1 MSGRIGNMHQGTRGA
16 RLLAAAVFLWVLA
29 GPVPGSARAVE
40 GARVLQVRWFSGP
53 EHTRVVVDL
62 SRPCSFDTREVEGP
76 PRLAV
81 NLRKGRFDDRTTVA
95 VGDGLVTG
103 IRRNQGR
110 DHAQVVI
117 DLERESTFNC
127 FSLPAGDGRPD
138 RVVVD
143 IFRPLDMRRP
153 VARSRSGGSAPAT
166 AIATPVLAAP
176 PMAAVKPFTVV
187 IDPGHGGSDPGA
199 IRNGIQ
205 EKDIVLAVSLEM
217 ARLID
222 SLPGYRAVLT
232 RKGDHYPTLGRRVEL
247 ASEQD
252 GDLFLSIHC
261 NTNRNTK
268 LTGMEVYFLSLQG
281 ATDREAR
288 ELADKENAAN
298 VVGVAPGTDPDDM
311 VMNIL
316 MDLRMSQ
323 ILHESS
329 RLADHLLTAADNSD
343 LVKSRKSKQAGFQV
357 LRSLAMPS
365 ALVEIS
371 YLSNPSD
378 RRLLQDTGRRR
389 ELAEVLVEG
398 VMAWRRDEAALAL
411 LGEPLSTG
419 WHERYQVRRG
429 DSLWNLAQRHG
440 TTVGEISR
448 QNNLAS
454 REIRVGQILRLPGRG
469 VSQ

>member
-1 MSGRIGNMHQGTRGA
+1 MHNRLSERRPGFRGGA
-16 RLLAAAVFLWVLA
+16 TWPAAVFLWMLA
-29 GPVPGSARAVE
+29 SLVPAPASAVN
-40 GARVLQVRWFSGP
+40 GARVLQVRHFSGP
-53 EHTRVVVDL
+53 QHTRVVLDL
-62 SRPCSFDTREVEGP
+62 SRPCSFETREVSDP

-81 NLRKGRFDDRTTVA
+81 NVRLGRFDSLAPLSVA
-95 VGDGLVTG
+95 DGLVTG
-103 IRRNQGR
+103 IRFNSGR
-110 DHAQVVI
+110 TRAQVVI
-117 DLERESTFNC
+117 DLTRSATFKC

-138 RVVVD
+138 RVVID
-143 IFRPLDMRRP
+143 IFRPGSLGAP
-153 VARSRSGGSAPAT
+153 APVAAAPPPAAVARSPR
-166 AIATPVLAAP
+166 
-176 PMAAVKPFTVV
+176 PFTVV
-187 IDPGHGGSDPGA
+187 IDPGHGGEDPGA
-199 IRNGIQ
+199 IRKGVE

-232 RKGDHYPTLGRRVEL
+232 RKGDYYPTLSRRVDL
-247 ASEQD
+247 ASERE

-268 LTGMEVYFLSLQG
+268 LSGMEVYFLSLQG

-298 VVGVAPGTDPDDM
+298 VVGVDPGARPDDM
-311 VMNIL
+311 VMSIL

-329 RLADHLLTAADNSD
+329 RLAEHLLTAADNSD
-343 LVKSRKSKQAGFQV
+343 HVKGRKSKQAGFQV

-371 YLSNPSD
+371 YLSNAED
-378 RRLLQDTGRRR
+378 RRRLQDPAWQRQ
-389 ELAEVLVEG
+389 AASVMVEG

-411 LGEPLSTG
+411 LGDPPATG
-419 WHERYQVRRG
+419 WHERYKVRQG
-429 DSLWNLAQRHG
+429 DSLWGLARRHG

-448 QNNLAS
+448 HNNLGS
-454 REIRVGQILRLPGRG
+454 RAIMVGQILRLPGRG